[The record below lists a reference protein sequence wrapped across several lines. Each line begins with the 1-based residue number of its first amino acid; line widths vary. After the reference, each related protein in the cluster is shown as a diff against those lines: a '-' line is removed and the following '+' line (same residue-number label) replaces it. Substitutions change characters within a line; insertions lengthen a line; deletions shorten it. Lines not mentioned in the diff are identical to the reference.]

1 MNSIINNTWATIF
14 IKPQTNNIMNG
25 IVKITSRSL
34 RVVLLL
40 KKDRVAT
47 VPHNS
52 NMHGLQFFLL
62 LPGFFSAWNWCSQAR
77 NRIFTEI
84 VVHFPI
90 KSIRRWVTESSSLR
104 VLGYPYRGGVDASE
118 HQRCRWKFQPCMA
131 WGRPFSKMATV
142 VPFRS
147 FLAYNNRPYR
157 SFNSIACVAK
167 AFGYTMERVLVLYAV
182 LQCCPSLA
190 HNNTLFY
197 ICMPEL

>member
-1 MNSIINNTWATIF
+1 MHLNT
-14 IKPQTNNIMNG
+14 
-25 IVKITSRSL
+25 
-34 RVVLLL
+34 
-40 KKDRVAT
+40 KDAD
-47 VPHNS
+47 
-52 NMHGLQFFLL
+52 G
-62 LPGFFSAWNWCSQAR
+62 
-77 NRIFTEI
+77 
-84 VVHFPI
+84 
-90 KSIRRWVTESSSLR
+90 SSSH
-104 VLGYPYRGGVDASE
+104 VWHGAD
-118 HQRCRWKFQPCMA
+118 
-131 WGRPFSKMATV
+131 PFSKMATV